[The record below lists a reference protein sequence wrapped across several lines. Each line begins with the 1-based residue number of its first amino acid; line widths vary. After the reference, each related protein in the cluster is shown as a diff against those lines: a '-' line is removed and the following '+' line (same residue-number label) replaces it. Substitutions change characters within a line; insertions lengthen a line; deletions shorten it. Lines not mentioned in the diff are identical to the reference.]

1 MLTKIIKTHE
11 DDCERWAASN
21 SMWGISDV
29 PEGVRMTDRVSGYVV
44 VLDTDMRVDDAE
56 EIKSAVANSGRLGG
70 GRHEGGT
77 NVATTRAVMEITREL
92 VEYLRRRRAT
102 PKAIFEDDSVVSPE
116 D

>member
-1 MLTKIIKTHE
+1 
-11 DDCERWAASN
+11 
-21 SMWGISDV
+21 
-29 PEGVRMTDRVSGYVV
+29 MTDRVSGYVV

-56 EIKSAVANSGRLGG
+56 QIKSAIGQIRGVLAVDDI
-70 GRHEGGT
+70 EGGT

-102 PKAIFEDDSVVSPE
+102 PKAIFEDASVVSPE